1 MAWREQLE
9 LQLQVQRLVQ
19 QQREQLQRQ
28 LRGLQE
34 QQLVREQQRVQPQ
47 RLELEQLEQLLLLFY
62 RKLPKQQQR

>member
-9 LQLQVQRLVQ
+9 LRVQRLVQ
-19 QQREQLQRQ
+19 QQRVQLQRQ

-34 QQLVREQQRVQPQ
+34 QQRVREQQRVQPQ